1 METYGKDWKSELS
14 FFLDLSS
21 KDSDS
26 CHLLHLQD
34 MEKLNL
40 SPDVEAAIL
49 HQSFSVLILL
59 TLRFVVQNEL
69 QLSESQHFE
78 DPGVMHAVVQKQL
91 VHREW

>member
-14 FFLDLSS
+14 FVLDLSS

-26 CHLLHLQD
+26 CQLLYLQD

-49 HQSFSVLILL
+49 HQSFSVLICL
-59 TLRFVVQNEL
+59 TLRCVVQSPL
-69 QLSESQHFE
+69 QFSESGNFE
-78 DPGVMHAVVQKQL
+78 HPGVLRAVVQKQL